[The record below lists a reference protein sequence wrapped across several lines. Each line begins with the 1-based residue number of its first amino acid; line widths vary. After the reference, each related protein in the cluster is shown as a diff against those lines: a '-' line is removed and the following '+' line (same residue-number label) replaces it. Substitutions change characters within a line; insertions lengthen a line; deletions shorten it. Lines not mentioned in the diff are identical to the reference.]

1 MSNNLSQAVGGLATL
16 SVKAGGSLLDASF
29 QVLSMEV
36 SLEINRIPSAQILIL
51 DGDPAMGS
59 FEASMSPKLAPGQE
73 IQVMIGYNTQ
83 NKEVFKGVI
92 VRQSI
97 QFRDNLSVVRIDCR
111 AKSYKLTLN
120 RKSKVFYEKKDSDL
134 IKTLAQGSGLQVSVD
149 ATTQQHKEM
158 VQYHTSDWDFLV
170 CRAEANGLIVNH
182 EGTKLKVEKPVL
194 SGSPVATLQYG
205 RDLLEF
211 SAEIDGREQVKSVS
225 VSAWSPKDQAML
237 NSKGS
242 SSGTSG
248 LGGIK
253 ERDLQSNVGPSE
265 YELTHGGML
274 QSQELKS
281 WAEARAQRHA
291 LGRMRGTATIQGSAA
306 ILPGKLVEFDRL
318 GKSYDGKAYV
328 TAVQHVYDEGGWETR
343 IQFGLDPELHSRRY
357 ADVQT
362 LPAEGLLPGIH
373 GLQVGVVT
381 KLSGDP
387 ENEHRLRVRIPAVE
401 TSGEGV
407 WARIG
412 SLDAGKERGWFYRP
426 EVGDE
431 VIVGFIH
438 DDPRYPVVLGQLHS
452 SKNAPPLTETEDN
465 HQKGYFSR
473 EKMRLLFDDQKKSI
487 TLDTPKGKKLILD
500 DDGGS
505 ITLEDENGNKIVMD
519 SQGISIETPKKLT
532 LKATQDAAL
541 EGMNVEV
548 KASTQLKASG
558 SAGAEVSS
566 SANLVLKG
574 ALVQIN

>member
-1 MSNNLSQAVGGLATL
+1 MSNNLSQATGGLATL
-16 SVKAGGSLLDASF
+16 SVKAGGSPLDASF

-51 DGDPAMGS
+51 DGDPAKGT

-83 NKEVFKGVI
+83 DKEVFKGVI

-158 VQYHTSDWDFLV
+158 VQYHTSDWDFLI

-205 RDLLEF
+205 RDLVEF

-265 YELTHGGML
+265 YELIHGGML

>member
-1 MSNNLSQAVGGLATL
+1 
-16 SVKAGGSLLDASF
+16 
-29 QVLSMEV
+29 
-36 SLEINRIPSAQILIL
+36 
-51 DGDPAMGS
+51 
-59 FEASMSPKLAPGQE
+59 
-73 IQVMIGYNTQ
+73 
-83 NKEVFKGVI
+83 
-92 VRQSI
+92 
-97 QFRDNLSVVRIDCR
+97 
-111 AKSYKLTLN
+111 
-120 RKSKVFYEKKDSDL
+120 
-134 IKTLAQGSGLQVSVD
+134 
-149 ATTQQHKEM
+149 
-158 VQYHTSDWDFLV
+158 
-170 CRAEANGLIVNH
+170 
-182 EGTKLKVEKPVL
+182 
-194 SGSPVATLQYG
+194 
-205 RDLLEF
+205 
-211 SAEIDGREQVKSVS
+211 
-225 VSAWSPKDQAML
+225 
-237 NSKGS
+237 
-242 SSGTSG
+242 
-248 LGGIK
+248 
-253 ERDLQSNVGPSE
+253 
-265 YELTHGGML
+265 ML

-373 GLQVGVVT
+373 GLQFGVVT

>member
-1 MSNNLSQAVGGLATL
+1 MSNNLSQATGGLATL
-16 SVKAGGSLLDASF
+16 SVKAGGSPLDASF

-36 SLEINRIPSAQILIL
+36 SIEINRIPSAQILIL
-51 DGDPAMGS
+51 DGDPAKGT

-158 VQYHTSDWDFLV
+158 VQYHTSDWDFLI

-205 RDLLEF
+205 RDLVEF
-211 SAEIDGREQVKSVS
+211 SAEIDGREQVKNVS

>member
-1 MSNNLSQAVGGLATL
+1 MSNNLSQATGGLATL
-16 SVKAGGSLLDASF
+16 SVKAGGSPLDASF

-51 DGDPAMGS
+51 DGDPAKGT
-59 FEASMSPKLAPGQE
+59 FEASMSPKLAPGEE

-158 VQYHTSDWDFLV
+158 VQYHTSDWDFLI

-205 RDLLEF
+205 RDLVEF

-265 YELTHGGML
+265 YELIHGGML

-373 GLQVGVVT
+373 GLQFGVVT